1 MAKATTPNTKPP
13 KKSARPR
20 KPVPSAV
27 TTVEPRKVGRPSLYS
42 EETAT
47 RICTEIALG
56 KSLMSI
62 CSADDMP
69 DRVTVWRW
77 LEEHIEFRNEYA
89 RARELQADHYAD
101 QIVDL
106 ADAAEDANLARL
118 QIDAR
123 KWTAA
128 KLRPSRY
135 SERLL
140 NEHTGK
146 DGAPIAVKQITPGMT
161 LQEATE
167 AYADMLKEHPFPGST
182 PEK

>member
-1 MAKATTPNTKPP
+1 MAKAKTTKRRPP
-13 KKSARPR
+13 KKAARSQ
-20 KPVPSAV
+20 KPISKPIAAA
-27 TTVEPRKVGRPSLYS
+27 VEPRKMGRPSLYS
-42 EETAT
+42 EELAT

-56 KSLMSI
+56 KSLVKI
-62 CSADDMP
+62 CETEDMP
-69 DRVTVWRW
+69 SRTTVFQW
-77 LEEHIEFRNEYA
+77 LDNNIEFQDRYA
-89 RARELQADHYAD
+89 RARMAQADTFAD

-135 SERLL
+135 SERFL

-146 DGAPIAVKQITPGMT
+146 DGAPIAVKQITADMT
-161 LQEATE
+161 PQEAAQEYARSLE
-167 AYADMLKEHPFPGST
+167 ADDA
-182 PEK
+182 

>member
-1 MAKATTPNTKPP
+1 MAKAKAAKTKPP
-13 KKSARPR
+13 KRPVR
-20 KPVPSAV
+20 PQGPVQETAANI
-27 TTVEPRKVGRPSLYS
+27 EPRKVGRPSLYS
-42 EETAT
+42 EEFVT

-56 KSLMSI
+56 KSLISI

-69 DRVTVWRW
+69 DRVTVYRW
-77 LEEHIEFRNEYA
+77 LEEHVEFRNEYA

-128 KLRPSRY
+128 KLRPGRY

-146 DGAPIAVKQITPGMT
+146 DGTPIAVRQITADMSP
-161 LQEATE
+161 QEAALEYARSLE
-167 AYADMLKEHPFPGST
+167 ADDA
-182 PEK
+182 